1 MNSTPTYKN
10 DPDWKYNFSI
20 LRDAQKIWSSESL
33 TKEEDIFFY
42 RLILDSMKEC
52 RKIEDIHNF

>member
-52 RKIEDIHNF
+52 RKNQN